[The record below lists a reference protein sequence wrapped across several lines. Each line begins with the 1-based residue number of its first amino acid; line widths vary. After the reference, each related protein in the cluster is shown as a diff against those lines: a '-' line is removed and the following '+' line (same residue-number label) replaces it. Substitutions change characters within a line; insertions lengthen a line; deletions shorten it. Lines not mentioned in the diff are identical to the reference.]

1 MAPKTGSGY
10 SPHVQKTND
19 PATMDDE
26 LLKEIAQDF
35 KSVEKTTPKVAQKLA
50 DIANKNE
57 LQKFQKII
65 PQQFREVKGSKC
77 QPRDLEQA

>member
-19 PATMDDE
+19 PATMDDK

-35 KSVEKTTPKVAQKLA
+35 KSVEKITPKVAQKLA
-50 DIANKNE
+50 DIANK
-57 LQKFQKII
+57 K
-65 PQQFREVKGSKC
+65 
-77 QPRDLEQA
+77 